1 MAGITAHATKPDLK
15 VFAEVFEHS
24 HVAGCRRGEFH
35 GEMVHLQPV
44 ELAKDGS
51 VTSGVSGFAP
61 GAGAGATAEVN
72 GYLDIAEPF
81 DNLVDHIDTKVS
93 GAVGVVVVCSNFRVN
108 KQAKVRVVNLNDS
121 DAFFAQE
128 LDFAAQDGN
137 AVGDE

>member
-1 MAGITAHATKPDLK
+1 
-15 VFAEVFEHS
+15 
-24 HVAGCRRGEFH
+24 
-35 GEMVHLQPV
+35 MVHLQPV